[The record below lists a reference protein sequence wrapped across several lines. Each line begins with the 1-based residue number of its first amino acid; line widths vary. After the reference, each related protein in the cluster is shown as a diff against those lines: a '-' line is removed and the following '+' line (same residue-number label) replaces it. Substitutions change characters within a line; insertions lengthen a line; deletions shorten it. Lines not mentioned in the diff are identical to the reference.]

1 MEGAPQATDT
11 SVAHKELLARWEEE
25 QRSIRERIQQAD
37 DPQGFREDGFVPV
50 RHVHS
55 HEGSCVDGDPG
66 QVLAGLRLV
75 AGADLSI
82 GKTSDE
88 EGAATLVVC
97 EFPSL
102 KARPPTTVFIS
113 HESL

>member
-1 MEGAPQATDT
+1 MEGAPQATDA
-11 SVAHKELLARWEEE
+11 SVAHKELLVRWEEE
-25 QRSIRERIQQAD
+25 QRSIRERIRQVD
-37 DPQGFREDGFVPV
+37 DPQGFREDGVVRV
-50 RHVHS
+50 RHVLS
-55 HEGSCVDGDPG
+55 HDGSCVDGDPG
-66 QVLAGLRLV
+66 ELLAGLRLV
-75 AGADLSI
+75 AGADLSM